1 MTAYV
6 FRFCRNLRARSCR
19 EREDKD
25 VYIGPLNA
33 EEIDRAE
40 EHWVKK
46 AQAGLSTKIAKG
58 EFKTLSLFTDDK
70 GIIRIGG
77 RVDPALV
84 SYDERHAA
92 LLPYD
97 HWISMLI
104 TRDAHQSGHP
114 GIAAT
119 TAKTRRRYWIVKGDK
134 LSKIVKRR
142 CTFCRKMEAQVE
154 TQLMAKLP
162 KCRLQPFT
170 PPFMYTS
177 CDYFGPFKVKIGR
190 NKTAKHYAHV
200 PEHQSRSLRTRHR
213 CKYHGISASFEKIL
227 LVPRV
232 LGSSNFRQWFPNGEC
247 GSRTATN
254 DRRMGQSQAKRILR
268 RQRYEM
274 AVYHPTCPSSEWM
287 F

>member
-1 MTAYV
+1 MSGRWFNGPEFLQLQEDFWPVDHGTPDVKEVYKEKRKAQTVYAAAVSESVINCQLLLRVTAYV
-6 FRFCRNLRARSCR
+6 IRFCRSLRARSCR

-25 VYIGPLNA
+25 VKNGQLNA
-33 EEIDRAE
+33 EEIDRAG

-58 EFKTLSLFTDDK
+58 DFKTLSPFTDNK
-70 GIIRIGG
+70 GIIRVGG

-84 SYDERHAA
+84 SYYERHAT

-104 TRDAHQSGHP
+104 TRDADQSGHT

-119 TAKTRRRYWIVKGDK
+119 TAKTRRRCWIVKGNK
-134 LSKIVKRR
+134 LSKIVKRH
-142 CTFCRKMEAQVE
+142 CTYCRKMEAQVQ

-177 CDYFGPFKVKIGR
+177 SDYLGPFKVKIGR
-190 NKTAKHYAHV
+190 NKTAKHYGV
-200 PEHQSRSLRTRHR
+200 LFTCLNTR
-213 CKYHGISASFEKIL
+213 
-227 LVPRV
+227 
-232 LGSSNFRQWFPNGEC
+232 
-247 GSRTATN
+247 
-254 DRRMGQSQAKRILR
+254 
-268 RQRYEM
+268 
-274 AVYHPTCPSSEWM
+274 AVH
-287 F
+287 